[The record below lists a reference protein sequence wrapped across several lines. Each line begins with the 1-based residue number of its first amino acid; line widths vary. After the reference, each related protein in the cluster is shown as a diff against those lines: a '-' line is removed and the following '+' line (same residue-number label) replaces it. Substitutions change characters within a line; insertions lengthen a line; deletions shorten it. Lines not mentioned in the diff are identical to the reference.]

1 MERVVEMEQEQGGNE
16 MGRKK
21 KHPEHNPE
29 QLMNE
34 LLDNLVQVWT
44 GEKEPELKA
53 VSAELEMSPA
63 KVRKLLITAGERD
76 HTTYFQSSTAD
87 QVKRMKT
94 EGLSVAEIQEIT
106 GLGYT
111 SVQGYLPHKHIYNL
125 ETISAENER
134 IRLFRKRKAAVEELR
149 VHLDLPDWSLF
160 LWRCVIAFEGYQ
172 FSTSGS
178 GKKLGV
184 KFKYHIS
191 REAGRAGRKYSGE
204 SVEGFGNEMWITTD
218 GAEKK
223 KSISRSTVDLAY
235 KNARRG
241 LITGPKKLGVP
252 GADSYLY
259 PVFVRFGVIG

>member
-1 MERVVEMEQEQGGNE
+1 

-53 VSAELEMSPA
+53 ISAELEMSPA
-63 KVRKLLITAGERD
+63 KVRKLLITASTRD
-76 HTTYFQSSTAD
+76 HTTYFSSPISSSILALYHAGAG
-87 QVKRMKT
+87 VKEIQR
-94 EGLSVAEIQEIT
+94 EIGLSYSSI
-106 GLGYT
+106 
-111 SVQGYLPHKHIYNL
+111 QGYLPHKHIYNL
-125 ETISAENER
+125 DTISAENER
-134 IRLFRKRKAAVEELR
+134 IRLYRARKAAVEELR

-160 LWRCVIAFEGYQ
+160 LWRCVIVFEGYQ
-172 FSTSGS
+172 FRTSGR
-178 GKKLGV
+178 GKKPGV

-223 KSISRSTVDLAY
+223 KSISRSTVDLAFR
-235 KNARRG
+235 NAKERE
-241 LITGPKKLGVP
+241 ITGPKKLGVP

>member
-1 MERVVEMEQEQGGNE
+1 MEQEQGGYE

-34 LLDNLVQVWT
+34 LLDNLIQVWT
-44 GEKEPELKA
+44 GEIEPELKA

-76 HTTYFQSSTAD
+76 HTTYFSSPISSSILALHRAGAG
-87 QVKRMKT
+87 VKEIQR
-94 EGLSVAEIQEIT
+94 EIGLSYSSI
-106 GLGYT
+106 
-111 SVQGYLPHKHIYNL
+111 QGYLPHKHVYNL
-125 ETISAENER
+125 DTISAENER
-134 IRLFRKRKAAVEELR
+134 IRLYRVRKAAVEELKA
-149 VHLDLPDWSLF
+149 HLDLPDATLF
-160 LWRCVIAFEGYQ
+160 LWQAICLFERYQ
-172 FSTSGS
+172 FSTSGR
-178 GKKLGV
+178 GNRPGV
-184 KFKYHIS
+184 KYKYSVS
-191 REAGRAGRKYSGE
+191 RSGGAAGRKYNGE
-204 SVEGFGNEMWITTD
+204 CVEGFGNEMWIE
-218 GAEKK
+218 GKE

-241 LITGPKKLGVP
+241 LMTGPKKLGVP